1 MKVFEEIFKGREL
14 TIDKNGASIN
24 KWSHEE
30 EIYIPLRIA
39 NYLINCEILILD
51 GGNFDTGEE
60 HYIYNTDRKK
70 DIHSDDKI
78 LKEMLPI
85 LRNIRLNRLL
95 KREIEK

>member
-60 HYIYNTDRKK
+60 HYIYNTDRKRTYIQMTK
-70 DIHSDDKI
+70 Y
-78 LKEMLPI
+78 LK
-85 LRNIRLNRLL
+85 
-95 KREIEK
+95 KCYQF